1 MSNDARALRAPSE
14 SAIERHPMKD
24 DVTLTVASVLTVLLT
39 MLHLGHDVVLGIS
52 PAGLSNLTPVV
63 YWVLF
68 LYAALALAGRRWGYV
83 IILVASIPATG
94 VAILHMTGRGL
105 LGASRD
111 GSAEEFFFVSTL
123 FALGGVAPLCALL
136 AVRGLWRLRRG
147 AARVDS
153 AA

>member
-1 MSNDARALRAPSE
+1 MFNDARVLRASSE
-14 SAIERHPMKD
+14 PAIERHPMRD
-24 DVTLTVASVLTVLLT
+24 DATLTVASVLTVLLT

-52 PAGLSNLTPVV
+52 PPGLSNLTPLV

-83 IILVASIPATG
+83 IILVASVPATG

-136 AVRGLWRLRRG
+136 AVRGLWRLRRRG
-147 AARVDS
+147 ARVDS